1 MILYRVFASA
11 ETLFY
16 YTCFTRPT
24 KKVLSLEEIKN
35 LLAQASEEPLVKRSE
50 HDVLGNVTNVHI
62 KIEKKSHGDGMTVT
76 EVDGEEVGGVGGC
89 RGVSDNQAADEE
101 SGDRAVVV
109 EQLEVVE
116 VKEEEEEDEGE
127 KEEEEGEKEEEKGE
141 KVAKGEGM
149 LLQDVAEGEVAEM
162 ENAQYTYY
170 QPDQEQDAT
179 LYEGYLTD
187 EEQVEVRKRLCHSR
201 KSS

>member
-1 MILYRVFASA
+1 MILHRVFASA

-24 KKVLSLEEIKN
+24 KKMLSLEEIKN

-62 KIEKKSHGDGMTVT
+62 KIEKKSRGDGMTVT
-76 EVDGEEVGGVGGC
+76 EVDGEEVGGVGDC
-89 RGVSDNQAADEE
+89 RGVSDNQVADEE

-116 VKEEEEEDEGE
+116 VKEEEEE
-127 KEEEEGEKEEEKGE
+127 EEEGEK
-141 KVAKGEGM
+141 VAIGEGM

-170 QPDQEQDAT
+170 QRDQEQEAT
-179 LYEGYLTD
+179 LYEGYLAD
-187 EEQVEVRKRLCHSR
+187 EEQVEVRKSLCHSR